1 MALNRIRQAPIETRA
16 HGALVLSEL
25 GNDGLLTFL
34 HDKEAGAHPDH
45 KGDTGNQTDTDTCAF
60 HIWLKAATRTST
72 GPTTRAVFPAKQ
84 ATKLAIEITP
94 ELIKIRWL
102 LAVARPLLAAPWAAR
117 WRCRPILRTHTAVI
131 GLVITATPTWI
142 VQIEHAPNTVWQ

>member
-45 KGDTGNQTDTDTCAF
+45 KRDTGNQTDTDTCAF
-60 HIWLKAATRTST
+60 HIWLKATTRTST
-72 GPTTRAVFPAKQ
+72 GTTARAVFPTKKT
-84 ATKLAIEITP
+84 TKLAIEITP

-102 LAVARPLLAAPWAAR
+102 RAIARPLLATPWPPR
-117 WRCRPILRTHTAVI
+117 WR
-131 GLVITATPTWI
+131 
-142 VQIEHAPNTVWQ
+142 